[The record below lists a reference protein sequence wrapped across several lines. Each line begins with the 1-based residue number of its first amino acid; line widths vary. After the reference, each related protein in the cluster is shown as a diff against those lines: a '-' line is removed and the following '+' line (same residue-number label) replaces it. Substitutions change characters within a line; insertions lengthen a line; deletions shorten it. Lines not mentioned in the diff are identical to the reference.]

1 LQFGLLTGKFQSSTS
16 FQKDDHRSFRL
27 SPEIIEK
34 SNELVR
40 KYWKPLAEERGQT
53 LAEFALSFIL
63 SKKGVSTVIPG
74 LRTPEQVKQNT
85 ANIQALDENVM
96 QQLTEKNKHLD
107 ELVELMKV
115 RG

>member
-1 LQFGLLTGKFQSSTS
+1 
-16 FQKDDHRSFRL
+16 
-27 SPEIIEK
+27 
-34 SNELVR
+34 
-40 KYWKPLAEERGQT
+40 
-53 LAEFALSFIL
+53 
-63 SKKGVSTVIPG
+63 
-74 LRTPEQVKQNT
+74 VKQNT